1 MVDPRVLEKAG
12 IDPEKYS
19 GFAAGFGV
27 ERFAMIIH
35 QIKDLREFVKSDK
48 RFLQQFPHFYDD
60 GLTTFLQGNDGAIQ
74 TDEEEPD
81 YRTEQLP
88 TTIVESM
95 EELKNYQ
102 YPPMEEDDDD
112 DEQQEGAT
120 KNDKKKEKKENPAPA
135 AADTASSSSSDID
148 ISKLDIRVGVINKA
162 WEHPEADKLYC
173 EEIDLGEE
181 SGPRQIASGLKAHYS
196 LEEMQGR
203 KVLVLAN
210 LKSRKLVGF
219 PSHGMVLCASSGDQV
234 EFIDPPADAKV
245 GDRIMVEG
253 YDGEP
258 ATENQVIK
266 KKMLDAIFP
275 DLKTN
280 GDGVATYKGTP
291 LKTSDGGACSAKSL
305 KDVPIA

>member
-1 MVDPRVLEKAG
+1 
-12 IDPEKYS
+12 
-19 GFAAGFGV
+19 
-27 ERFAMIIH
+27 
-35 QIKDLREFVKSDK
+35 
-48 RFLQQFPHFYDD
+48 
-60 GLTTFLQGNDGAIQ
+60 
-74 TDEEEPD
+74 
-81 YRTEQLP
+81 
-88 TTIVESM
+88 
-95 EELKNYQ
+95 
-102 YPPMEEDDDD
+102 
-112 DEQQEGAT
+112 
-120 KNDKKKEKKENPAPA
+120 
-135 AADTASSSSSDID
+135 
-148 ISKLDIRVGVINKA
+148 
-162 WEHPEADKLYC
+162 
-173 EEIDLGEE
+173 LGEE
-181 SGPRQIASGLKAHYS
+181 TGPRQIASGLKAHYS

-219 PSHGMVLCASSGDQV
+219 PSHGMVLCASSGDKV

-266 KKMLDAIFP
+266 KKMLDVIFP

-291 LKTSDGGACSAKSL
+291 LKTSDGGACSAVSL